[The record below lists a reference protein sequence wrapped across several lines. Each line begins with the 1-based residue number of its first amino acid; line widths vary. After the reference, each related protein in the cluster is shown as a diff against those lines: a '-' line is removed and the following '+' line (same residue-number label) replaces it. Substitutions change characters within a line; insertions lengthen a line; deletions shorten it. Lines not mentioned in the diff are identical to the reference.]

1 MKIVTAAI
9 SRYACRKTGDPGI
22 GRTSGALVQ
31 NVNAF
36 YREAAGRPNLPATEH
51 VVVFDEAQRA
61 WDSVQ
66 NGKKTGNSISQ
77 PESMLG
83 IMDRHPDWA
92 VVVALVGGGQEI
104 HNGEAGLSEW
114 GRALHDKFPHWDVLA
129 SPQALDGDLSLS
141 GQKLFADDIPDS
153 NRAQREPALHLA
165 VNLRSFR
172 AVRVA
177 EWVEALL
184 RGDSVAATKV
194 TAQIQEFPIA
204 FTRSLERARGWL
216 RIHARGL
223 RRCGLVASS
232 SAVRLRAFG
241 SKSQQ
246 DFAKGTG
253 TCTSTGIWR
262 RQRT

>member
-1 MKIVTAAI
+1 MKLSELGIR
-9 SRYACRKTGDPGI
+9 SRTGRKRGI
-22 GRTSGALVQ
+22 RFL
-31 NVNAF
+31 N
-36 YREAAGRPNLPATEH
+36 
-51 VVVFDEAQRA
+51 QRA
-61 WDSVQ
+61 CWESWTAIPIGPSLWHSLVEARRYTMERRVCR
-66 NGKKTGNSISQ
+66 NGDGRCTTSFRTGTCS
-77 PESMLG
+77 
-83 IMDRHPDWA
+83 
-92 VVVALVGGGQEI
+92 
-104 HNGEAGLSEW
+104 
-114 GRALHDKFPHWDVLA
+114 A